1 MRQRAESAPVDEIH
15 DRATVR
21 HEVALDAARGMTDE
35 QKLALALDLLD
46 EVNRKAQYR
55 LEVRRVFAEL
65 KGSW

>member
-1 MRQRAESAPVDEIH
+1 MRARADGAPVDEIH

-21 HEVALDAARGMTDE
+21 HEVAPAVFSMSDE
-35 QKLALALDLLD
+35 EKLSLALDLLD
-46 EVNRKAQYR
+46 DVNRKAQYR